1 MKILINYLGR
11 NNAGPLIA
19 LEMAKGFVNCGYD
32 VSALISTSI
41 SNLSDWKSEKD
52 IRLYEIDTYNG
63 KIEFLRNTLE
73 FYLLGNRKLRAIF
86 GTENFDLIIN
96 PMHHFWSQKIC
107 AYFHTRVVTVCHDPI
122 PHDGENIFE
131 TYMTHSLMRASDD
144 LIVMTESFIP
154 VVQKRYH
161 KNRRSVHYMPH
172 GLLNAYT
179 SQEIKSFRYS
189 DKKWHLLFF
198 GRIEDYKGLDTLL
211 KAYGFL
217 KKKRNDIDLVIAG
230 KGNISPYMAL
240 INETNPVVINRY
252 ISDSEV
258 SDYFDADNVI
268 VVLPY
273 KSASQSGVVAVSLA
287 FKNFIVVSDVGGI
300 REQLGNGMVGVYF
313 EPNNDLDLA
322 YKINELINDEGLQ
335 QKQLEKMDILKKSLD
350 WSSNIK
356 KLMDELLSNLDDKGG
371 C

>member
-1 MKILINYLGR
+1 M
-11 NNAGPLIA
+11 
-19 LEMAKGFVNCGYD
+19 
-32 VSALISTSI
+32 
-41 SNLSDWKSEKD
+41 
-52 IRLYEIDTYNG
+52 
-63 KIEFLRNTLE
+63 
-73 FYLLGNRKLRAIF
+73 
-86 GTENFDLIIN
+86 
-96 PMHHFWSQKIC
+96 
-107 AYFHTRVVTVCHDPI
+107 
-122 PHDGENIFE
+122 
-131 TYMTHSLMRASDD
+131 
-144 LIVMTESFIP
+144 
-154 VVQKRYH
+154 
-161 KNRRSVHYMPH
+161 
-172 GLLNAYT
+172 
-179 SQEIKSFRYS
+179 
-189 DKKWHLLFF
+189 
-198 GRIEDYKGLDTLL
+198 L

-258 SDYFDADNVI
+258 SDFFDADNVI
-268 VVLPY
+268 FVHPY

-322 YKINELINDEGLQ
+322 YKINKLINDEGLQ

-350 WSSNIK
+350 WSGNIK
-356 KLMDELLSNLDDKGG
+356 KLMDELLSNLDDEGG